1 MQYHKALWQSAAAL
15 GDYLSQ
21 SPDEEFESICQKC
34 FTHNGFFEP
43 QYVRQAL
50 RAIGSMLNE
59 EHLAEAMQRYNFS
72 TSSPKKVGLVLA
84 SNIPAVG
91 FHDVLATILMG
102 HKAYIKP
109 GSGDDVLIFFLLEKW
124 ASLYAAVEKSYQ
136 KVDILK
142 DAEAYIATGSDN
154 AAMHFRYYFGKKPHI
169 IRGNRTS
176 VAILDGTETKEQLCA
191 LGQDIFSYF
200 GMGCRN
206 VTQLL
211 LPKDYDLSLTAGAW
225 AQYAHVLQNH
235 KYANNYQYQKTLAA
249 LNGHLLLDGG
259 FHLLKPGDALF
270 APISVT
276 NYFEYNTKDEILSWL
291 NTRADKI
298 QCVVSKPIPNLET
311 IGFGQ
316 TQLPALTDFADGV
329 DTFAFLQKLH
339 QTL

>member
-1 MQYHKALWQSAAAL
+1 MQNHKALWQSAAAL
-15 GDYLSQ
+15 GVYLSQ
-21 SPDEEFESICQKC
+21 SPDEEFEAVCQKC

-43 QYVRQAL
+43 QYVRKAI
-50 RAIGSMLNE
+50 RAIGSMLKE

-124 ASLYAAVEKSYQ
+124 ASLYAEVEKRYQ
-136 KVDILK
+136 KVDLLK

-176 VAILDGTETKEQLCA
+176 VAILDGTETKEQLSA
-191 LGQDIFSYF
+191 LGEDVFSYF

-211 LPKDYDLSLTAGAW
+211 LPKNYDLSLTASAW
-225 AQYAHVLQNH
+225 AQYAFVLQNH

-249 LNGHLLLDGG
+249 LNGHLLLDGA
-259 FHLLKPGDALF
+259 FYLLKPGDALF
-270 APISVT
+270 APISVI
-276 NYFEYNTKDEILSWL
+276 NYFEYSTNDEILSWL
-291 NTRADKI
+291 KTRADKI
-298 QCVVSKPIPNLET
+298 QCVVSKPIPNLKT
-311 IGFGQ
+311 IDFGQ
-316 TQLPALTDFADGV
+316 TQLPSLTDFADGV